1 VTPDYRDPALTVRQ
15 AAGRY
20 AANGSDPDR
29 TSAAAALSAL
39 AGPLLPHLR
48 GEEDE
53 VMPLVSASL
62 TDAEWRAWDQQHN
75 VRGKSLSQLAAEGHW
90 LMDGLDPDAATS
102 SCISSPHRPGSSSSR
117 ATPAATGPPAPA
129 AGDRA

>member
-39 AGPLLPHLR
+39 AGPHLR

-53 VMPLVSASL
+53 VMP
-62 TDAEWRAWDQQHN
+62 
-75 VRGKSLSQLAAEGHW
+75 
-90 LMDGLDPDAATS
+90 
-102 SCISSPHRPGSSSSR
+102 
-117 ATPAATGPPAPA
+117 
-129 AGDRA
+129 AGVG